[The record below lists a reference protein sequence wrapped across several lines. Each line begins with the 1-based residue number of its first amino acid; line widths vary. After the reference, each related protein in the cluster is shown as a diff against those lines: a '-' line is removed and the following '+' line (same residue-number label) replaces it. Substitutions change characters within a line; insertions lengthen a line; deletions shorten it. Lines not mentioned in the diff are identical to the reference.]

1 MPSAPPVRDVV
12 IAGGG
17 PVAWSAAAAVRRHLP
32 DMAVTV
38 IASLP
43 PPDAL
48 ADRAGSTLPSIV
60 GFHGDLGLSEANAV
74 GRTGSGYRLGTEFA
88 GWTGDGASYIH
99 SYSEH
104 GRPFGT
110 TSFHLYWISLARRGG
125 VGPFDGFSPAAAL
138 AGANRFVHPR
148 DEPGS
153 PLAAFEYG
161 LQLNP
166 AAYLDLMRALAL
178 HVGAQE
184 RRADVAGVDIAPENG
199 FVRGLHLSDGGFVSA
214 DLFIDCTGPAARIR
228 SALEGRFEDWS
239 QYLPCDRILFADG
252 PPLAEPPVLDR
263 ALAIGAGWRWY
274 AASPAR
280 SSHGLVYSSAHIGD
294 DEAAA
299 ALGSAVAPHPVSV
312 RSGRRADPWLRNCVA
327 IGDSAVG
334 IEPLEWTNLHLA
346 HSAIDRMVAMMPD
359 RDFAAI
365 ELAEYNRQSQ
375 AEAERVRDF
384 VMLHYATARRPEP
397 FWRDAAAAPLPH
409 SLARTLSLFRERGRL
424 PFHEEE
430 TFSRDSW
437 LAVLLGQG
445 VVPRRDDPLTDL
457 VPPEHAASA
466 MAQMQDAIR
475 RMLPALPTHGA
486 FLDHLMRQTR
496 R

>member
-1 MPSAPPVRDVV
+1 MPAAPPVRDVV

-17 PVAWSAAAAVRRHLP
+17 PVAWSAAAALRRQLP
-32 DMAVTV
+32 DIAVTV
-38 IASLP
+38 VASPP

-48 ADRAGSTLPSIV
+48 ADRLGSTLPSIV
-60 GFHGDLGLSEANAV
+60 GFHGDLGLSETNAV

-88 GWTGDGASYIH
+88 GWTGDGESYVH

-110 TSFHLYWISLARRGG
+110 TSFHLYWVSLARRGG
-125 VGPFDGFSPAAAL
+125 APAFDSFSPAAAL
-138 AGANRFVHPR
+138 ARANRFVHP
-148 DEPGS
+148 EGQPGS

-178 HVGAQE
+178 HLGAQE
-184 RRADVAGVDIAPENG
+184 RLAEVVGVDIAPENG
-199 FVRGLHLSDGGFVSA
+199 FVRGLHLSDGGFATA

-228 SALEGRFEDWS
+228 SALDHRFEDWS
-239 QYLPCDRILFADG
+239 NFLLCDRILFAEG
-252 PPLAEPPVLDR
+252 PPHAEPPVLDG
-263 ALAIGAGWRWY
+263 ALATAAGWRWQ
-274 AASPAR
+274 AACPAR
-280 SSHGLVYSSAHIGD
+280 TSHGLVYASACLSG

-299 ALGSAVAPHPVSV
+299 TLGPAVAPHPVSV
-312 RSGRRADPWLRNCVA
+312 RSGRRPDPWLRNCIAV
-327 IGDSAVG
+327 GDAAVG

-346 HSAIDRMVAMMPD
+346 HSAIDRIVAMMPD
-359 RDFAAI
+359 RDCAPI

-384 VMLHYATARRPEP
+384 VMLHYVTARRPEP
-397 FWRDAAAAPLPH
+397 FWRDAAAAPLPD
-409 SLARTLSLFRERGRL
+409 SLARTLRLFRERGRL

-430 TFSRDSW
+430 TFGRDSW

-457 VPPEHAASA
+457 VPPEQAAPA
-466 MAQMQDAIR
+466 MAQMQEAIR